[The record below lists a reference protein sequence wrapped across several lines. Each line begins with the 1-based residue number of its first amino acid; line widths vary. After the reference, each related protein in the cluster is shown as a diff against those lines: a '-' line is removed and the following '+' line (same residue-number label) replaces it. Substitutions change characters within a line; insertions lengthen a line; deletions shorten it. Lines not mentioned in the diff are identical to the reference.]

1 MLCFNGGKFQL
12 AQYHK
17 TRRTVMSKES
27 EAKAMY
33 NTLCN
38 TLDNM
43 KWHYNKEEDKLVVRT
58 SAVGEDLSMK
68 LYIKV
73 DADRS
78 VMYLKSG
85 MPFTVPK
92 EKTDELVK
100 AVIIANW
107 AMLNGSF
114 EMDMSDGYIAFKL
127 VVPFMESIVS
137 EKVCRYMI
145 TLSCNM
151 IDKFN
156 DKFDKIV
163 KGTMTLAELQAFADE
178 TFK

>member
-1 MLCFNGGKFQL
+1 
-12 AQYHK
+12 
-17 TRRTVMSKES
+17 MSKES
-27 EAKAMY
+27 EAISMY
-33 NTLCN
+33 NTLCA
-38 TLDNM
+38 TLDNI
-43 KWHYNKEEDKLVVRT
+43 KWHYSKEEEKLVVRT

-85 MPFTVPK
+85 MPYTVPQDK
-92 EKTDELVK
+92 IDELCK

-114 EMDMSDGYIAFKL
+114 EMDVNDGYIAFKL
-127 VVPFMESIVS
+127 IVPFMESIVS

-145 TLSCNM
+145 NLSCDM
-151 IDKFN
+151 VDRFN
-156 DKFDKIV
+156 DKFQKLADSR
-163 KGTMTLAELQAFADE
+163 MTLDEFKEFTAQAF
-178 TFK
+178 K

>member
-1 MLCFNGGKFQL
+1 
-12 AQYHK
+12 
-17 TRRTVMSKES
+17 MSKES
-27 EAKAMY
+27 EAKVMY

-58 SAVGEDLSMK
+58 SAVGEDMSMK

-73 DADRS
+73 DSDRS

-85 MPFTVPK
+85 MPFTVPQ
-92 EKTDELVK
+92 EKIDELSK

-163 KGTMTLAELQAFADE
+163 KGTMTLAELKSFADE

>member
-1 MLCFNGGKFQL
+1 MATDNKQIDPKRL
-12 AQYHK
+12 
-17 TRRTVMSKES
+17 S
-27 EAKAMY
+27 EAKVVY
-33 NTLCN
+33 GTLCA

-43 KWHYNKEEDKLVVRT
+43 KWHYNKDEENLIVRT

-73 DADRS
+73 DASRS

-85 MPFTVPK
+85 MPFKVEPNK
-92 EKTDELVK
+92 IWDMMQ

-114 EMDMSDGYIAFKL
+114 EMDRSDGYTAFK
-127 VVPFMESIVS
+127 VVIPFMESMIS
-137 EKVCRYMI
+137 EKVCKYMI
-145 TLSCNM
+145 QMSCDM

-156 DKFDKIV
+156 DKFLAV
-163 KGTMTLAELQAFADE
+163 VENRMTVDEFEQFAKNAFN
-178 TFK
+178 